1 MRIDQLNIETSES
14 EDRRLFSLLDG
25 KFALVELEK
34 LVNTIYERRNMVSI
48 QALSET
54 KESFPQAD
62 MDTVDIVMLWIRQ
75 IIRIRES
82 RDESF

>member
-14 EDRRLFSLLDG
+14 EDMRLFSLLEG

-34 LVNTIYERRNMVSI
+34 LVNTIYERRNMVST
-48 QALSET
+48 QALLET
-54 KESFPQAD
+54 KESFQQAD

-82 RDESF
+82 RDGSF